1 MTAPLILAL
10 FVVAT
15 AVLTP
20 RHLLRAN
27 WVHRSP
33 RWGIWAWQAVS
44 LAVTLAVLLIG
55 VTLALPI
62 LPIGPHLTG
71 LLRTTHLDVT
81 DHYTTPAGNG
91 LAVLALVFSVA
102 LAGRAASL
110 LFSNLRQSTRR
121 RAQQVDGL
129 RLVGTPHPGG
139 FTVID
144 HHVPLVYCLPG
155 RQRAVVV
162 TRAAMEVL
170 TPQELDSV
178 LAHER
183 THLRARHD
191 VALSVAD
198 ALSRTFRGITLF
210 TTAHHQVATLVEMQA
225 DDAARGVGARHA
237 MASALVVLGSTVR
250 PTTAP
255 TEEGGVAAA
264 RIRRLAEAS
273 PSIIRPRQR
282 LAVGACTVALLSTP
296 VALALA
302 PAMEASARDCCHV
315 ALPADPQRK

>member
-15 AVLTP
+15 ALLAP
-20 RHLLRAN
+20 RHLLQAS

-44 LAVTLAVLLIG
+44 LAVTLAVLLVG

-62 LPIGPHLTG
+62 LPIGQHLTE
-71 LLRTTHLDVT
+71 LVRTTHLDVT

-91 LAVLALVFSVA
+91 LAVSALVFSVA
-102 LAGRAASL
+102 LVGRAASL
-110 LFSNLRQSTRR
+110 LVSNLRQSARR
-121 RAQQVDGL
+121 RTQQLDGL
-129 RLVGTPHPGG
+129 RLIGTPHSGG

-191 VALSVAD
+191 LALSVAD
-198 ALSRTFRGITLF
+198 ALSRTFKGIALF
-210 TTAHHQVATLVEMQA
+210 ATAHQQVATLVEMQA
-225 DDAARGVGARHA
+225 DDAARGAGARHA
-237 MASALVVLGSTVR
+237 MASALVALGSTVR

-255 TEEGGVAAA
+255 RDSSGVAAA
-264 RIRRLAEAS
+264 RIRRLAGAS
-273 PSIIRPRQR
+273 PSIIGPRQR
-282 LAVGACTVALLSTP
+282 LAVGASTVALLSAP

-302 PAMEASARDCCHV
+302 PAMEASTRDCCHV
-315 ALPADPQRK
+315 AFPAEPQRK

>member
-10 FVVAT
+10 FVGAT
-15 AVLTP
+15 AVLAP
-20 RHLLRAN
+20 RHLLRAS

-62 LPIGPHLTG
+62 LPIGPHLTE
-71 LLRTTHLDVT
+71 LVRTTHLDVT

-91 LAVLALVFSVA
+91 LAVIAAVFSVA
-102 LAGRAASL
+102 LFGRAAIL
-110 LFSNLRQSTRR
+110 LFSNLRRSARR
-121 RAQQVDGL
+121 RAQQVEGL
-129 RLVGTPHPGG
+129 RLIGTRHPGG
-139 FTVID
+139 FTVIN
-144 HHVPLVYCLPG
+144 HPVPLVYCLPG

-191 VALSVAD
+191 LALAVAD
-198 ALSRTFRGITLF
+198 ALSRTFRGIGLF
-210 TTAHHQVATLVEMQA
+210 TTAHQQVATLVEMQA

-237 MASALVVLGSTVR
+237 MASALVTLGSTVR
-250 PTTAP
+250 SPAAP
-255 TEEGGVAAA
+255 TETNRVAA

-273 PSIIRPRQR
+273 PSIVRPRQR
-282 LAVGACTVALLSTP
+282 LAVGACTVALLSAP

>member
-15 AVLTP
+15 ATLAP
-20 RHLLRAN
+20 RHLLRAS

-44 LAVTLAVLLIG
+44 LAVTLAVFLIG
-55 VTLALPI
+55 LTLALPI
-62 LPIGPHLTG
+62 LPIGPHLTE
-71 LLRTTHLDVT
+71 LVRTTHLDVT

-91 LAVLALVFSVA
+91 LAVSALVFSVA
-102 LAGRAASL
+102 LVGRAASL
-110 LFSNLRQSTRR
+110 LFSNLRQSARR
-121 RAQQVDGL
+121 RARQLEGL
-129 RLVGTPHPGG
+129 WLIGTPQPGG
-139 FTVID
+139 FTLVD

-155 RQRAVVV
+155 RRRAVVV

-191 VALSVAD
+191 WALSVAD
-198 ALSRTFRGITLF
+198 ALARTFVGIALF
-210 TTAHHQVATLVEMQA
+210 RTAHQQVATLVEMQA

-237 MASALVVLGSTVR
+237 MASALVALGSTVR

-255 TEEGGVAAA
+255 TESVGAAAA
-264 RIRRLAEAS
+264 RIRRLMGGS

-282 LAVGACTVALLSTP
+282 VAVGACTVALLSTP

-302 PAMEASARDCCHV
+302 PAMEASARDCCHMAFPV
-315 ALPADPQRK
+315 DPQRK